1 MVLLRGV
8 YLITIDWYCGIL
20 SLCYIYIDLFIKKVV
35 YIFMIWEKYLCEYCS
50 VYRNMYNSFFVL
62 FRSFLYFVIVF
73 FVWSEIVL
81 GC

>member
-35 YIFMIWEKYLCEYCS
+35 YIFMIYEKNICVNIV
-50 VYRNMYNSFFVL
+50 VYIEICI
-62 FRSFLYFVIVF
+62 IVF
-73 FVWSEIVL
+73 LFI
-81 GC
+81 

>member
-8 YLITIDWYCGIL
+8 YLIMIDWYCGIL
-20 SLCYIYIDLFIKKVV
+20 LLCYIYIDLFIKKVV